1 MGRRRKM
8 SNDKSSGLSEDN
20 IPPIQDMVQQNEDT
34 HSGMLSSSFEKKVR
48 PFLDL
53 IDDLRAVGVEKDVAL
68 PTVAVIGDQSS
79 GKSSVLESLSGVQ
92 LPRGTGIVT
101 RCPLALKLKR
111 GGSKWKCTMK
121 YNTAEGPLQEDITA
135 PSDVGEAV
143 REAQRML
150 AGFQKGISKELITL
164 EVESSSTPDLTLI
177 DLPGIA
183 RVAVEGQPPDIEKKI
198 KELILS
204 YIEQKETII
213 LVAIPCNVDIA
224 TTEAL
229 SMAQQ
234 CDPNGER
241 TVGVLTKPD
250 LMDPG
255 TEFGAIKVL
264 NNESIVLKKGYI
276 MVKCRSQRDIERK
289 ITLEEAIEAEKSFFE
304 THSVFKS
311 IEEKSTTPVLANKLT
326 TELVEQIN
334 HLLPGL
340 RKEVNRKFDETNE
353 ELNKLPCAVPTEKKS
368 RFFFLNGLIMKYT
381 TDLRSSALGD
391 YHRNFKENVMMYAKA
406 RRRFAKWLRIVKQ
419 HEETFN
425 VDLYDNIKIFMT
437 KNTGR
442 ELPGFVSYHV
452 FENLARE
459 HIAKL
464 ETPALN
470 ILKEV
475 ADIVPSVA
483 DTLADEDLGFLP
495 ELAKSVKMTLEE
507 LKEKQYEEAKTLIQ
521 KIFKMES
528 QIYTQD
534 VLYSNYLDNEESE
547 EPKETPPS
555 SFRKAVAINP
565 LFSPMNLFN
574 GDVNSVKYHKDIE
587 VMSKH
592 LTAYVKIA
600 QTRLCDH
607 IPMVIRHHLLHEFSK
622 QLQLELSVLIQERNI
637 EELVQEHREFADH
650 RKHLYAKAKR
660 LDGARRIL
668 LSFC

>member
-1 MGRRRKM
+1 MGRSRKM

-53 IDDLRAVGVEKDVAL
+53 IDDLRAVGVDQDVAL

-121 YNTAEGPLQEDITA
+121 YNTAEGHFKEDITA
-135 PSDVGEAV
+135 PSDVGDAV

-255 TEFGAIKVL
+255 TEIGAIKVL

-276 MVKCRSQRDIERK
+276 MVKCRSQRDIDRN

-304 THSVFKS
+304 THSVFKNVGD
-311 IEEKSTTPVLANKLT
+311 KSTTRVLAKKLT
-326 TELVEQIN
+326 NELVGQI
-334 HLLPGL
+334 
-340 RKEVNRKFDETNE
+340 
-353 ELNKLPCAVPTEKKS
+353 KLITEYTKVVHGS
-368 RFFFLNGLIMKYT
+368 AMGEYRCDFPEAMKMYSMA
-381 TDLRSSALGD
+381 RD
-391 YHRNFKENVMMYAKA
+391 Y
-406 RRRFAKWLRIVKQ
+406 FAKWLNLVRVREMQ
-419 HEETFN
+419 WNQNLQGTVRN
-425 VDLYDNIKIFMT
+425 FMT
-437 KNTGR
+437 QNTGR
-442 ELPGFVSYHV
+442 ELPGFISFHM
-452 FENLARE
+452 FENLARQ
-459 HIAKL
+459 HITTL
-464 ETPALN
+464 EKPALD
-470 ILKEV
+470 ILREV
-475 ADIVPSVA
+475 ADMVQSVA
-483 DTLADEDLGFLP
+483 ESLADPTFGFLP
-495 ELAKSVKMTLEE
+495 EFTQHIKVAVDE
-507 LKEKQYEEAKTLIQ
+507 LKQQKYEDAKTFIQ
-521 KIFKMES
+521 NLFKMES

-534 VLYSNYLDNEESE
+534 IIYKTCIEENEK
-547 EPKETPPS
+547 EPQFGFKNVQTAVAS
-555 SFRKAVAINP
+555 SFLVLPSLPNVPTHEINAAQ
-565 LFSPMNLFN
+565 SN
-574 GDVNSVKYHKDIE
+574 KDIQ
-587 VMSKH
+587 VMKTH
-592 LTAYVKIA
+592 VRAYVKIA
-600 QTRLCDH
+600 HNRLSDLV
-607 IPMVIRHHLLHEFSK
+607 PMIIRYYLLQEFSS
-622 QLQLELSVLIQERNI
+622 QLHRVLSVVVQEKSL
-637 EELVQEHREFADH
+637 EELMQEDSTCAASR
-650 RKHLYAKAKR
+650 RYLQGRAKR
-660 LDGARRIL
+660 LEDARRIMHGVV
-668 LSFC
+668 SNIPSV